1 MNKSPY
7 EGIDPSRSPA
17 EEAEEREVI
26 AILHRCFQEL
36 SLLDQ
41 QVFMMRAVREDSYQ
55 EITQVLNLKQG
66 TVASKY
72 NRAKEKIKQ
81 CLEKQGIAGTC

>member
-1 MNKSPY
+1 MGRLLS
-7 EGIDPSRSPA
+7 EGVDPSRSPD
-17 EEAEEREVI
+17 EETAWKEVMET
-26 AILHRCFQEL
+26 LHHCFQEL

-55 EITQVLNLKQG
+55 EITQVLDLPLG

-72 NRAKEKIKQ
+72 NRAKEKIKE
-81 CLEKQGIAGTC
+81 CLEKQGITGTF

>member
-1 MNKSPY
+1 MNKSLY
-7 EGIDPSRSPA
+7 EGVDPAHNPE
-17 EEAEEREVI
+17 EEAEEKEVL
-26 AILHRCFQEL
+26 ALLHRCFQEL

-55 EITQVLNLKQG
+55 EITQILDLPQG

-72 NRAKEKIKQ
+72 TRAKEKIKE
-81 CLEKQGIAGTC
+81 CLEKQGIVGNF

>member
-1 MNKSPY
+1 MNKPLH
-7 EGIDPSRSPA
+7 EAADPTLGPAQHA
-17 EEAEEREVI
+17 EEKEVLV
-26 AILHRCFQEL
+26 ALHRCFQEL

-55 EITQVLNLKQG
+55 EITQILQLPQG

-72 NRAKEKIKQ
+72 NRAKEKIKE
-81 CLEKQGIAGTC
+81 CLEKQGITSAF

>member
-1 MNKSPY
+1 MNKLLY
-7 EGIDPSRSPA
+7 EGADPSRSPD
-17 EEAEEREVI
+17 EEAEWKEVLEV
-26 AILHRCFQEL
+26 LHRCFQAL

-55 EITQVLNLKQG
+55 DITGVLDLPLG

-72 NRAKEKIKQ
+72 NRAKEKIKE
-81 CLEKQGIAGTC
+81 CLEKQGVAGTF